1 MTQIDIPIRLEE
13 LAKNSRDLEI
23 LESAIACRKTT
34 ETLIK
39 EERYMDSLERTVDGL
54 KGLREF
60 SDFGNIEF
68 RAVLTALLFD
78 LAEIHYAI
86 KDYKQSEKDLDVI
99 FRLLDYLINHDQER
113 FGKYHILAMEL
124 STRILRSRKKTIDL
138 LAKQQIMAG
147 MLYDKVNSGVAT
159 ATDKL
164 VDSLRKVAQ
173 LLAATGEY
181 RSAMKFYAEAIKYSK
196 KRTGRVTRKE
206 VKMTIEMAELMVRVR
221 QMRPR
226 AKRLLNAI
234 LPHAIALGTIE
245 LEEDILALL
254 EIIDVD
260 NDNESRWKVFLHK
273 LSASSKSVVRK
284 VKSVASSKTEK

>member
-1 MTQIDIPIRLEE
+1 
-13 LAKNSRDLEI
+13 
-23 LESAIACRKTT
+23 
-34 ETLIK
+34 
-39 EERYMDSLERTVDGL
+39 
-54 KGLREF
+54 
-60 SDFGNIEF
+60 
-68 RAVLTALLFD
+68 
-78 LAEIHYAI
+78 
-86 KDYKQSEKDLDVI
+86 
-99 FRLLDYLINHDQER
+99 
-113 FGKYHILAMEL
+113 
-124 STRILRSRKKTIDL
+124 
-138 LAKQQIMAG
+138 
-147 MLYDKVNSGVAT
+147 
-159 ATDKL
+159 
-164 VDSLRKVAQ
+164 
-173 LLAATGEY
+173 
-181 RSAMKFYAEAIKYSK
+181 MKFYAEAIKYSK

-284 VKSVASSKTEK
+284 VKSVASSKTE